1 MFRYIL
7 IYLAAITE
15 YHRLGGLKSSA
26 LISHSFRD
34 LEVQGQGVS
43 KYDVP

>member
-1 MFRYIL
+1 MFSYIL
-7 IYLAAITE
+7 VYLAAITE
-15 YHRLGGLKSSA
+15 YHRRGGLKSLA

-43 KYDVP
+43 KYGIP